1 MTLGNKIKQLRHK
14 SGLTQE
20 QIASRIGV
28 SAQSVS
34 KWETEA
40 SMPDISLLPIIA
52 DEFGVSIDEL
62 FDLSTDQKLYRIEKR
77 IETEEEFSSELFRE
91 YEEFLL
97 TQLQENKDRVRI
109 VSLLA
114 NLYHHRMESD
124 ALKVSKY
131 AREAIM
137 LKPEVKE
144 CQWLLQMAEG
154 ERAWDWNA
162 DNSASLIDFYKQ
174 VIENDKIEP
183 KTPLPYYYLLDDLI
197 ADRRTSEARK
207 YLEVLKTIPAHREIL
222 IPVYEANIELAD
234 FNEEKADEIM
244 MNALKKFAHDSAFV
258 FEIAQYYA
266 RKCDYTKAIL
276 FFETSWS
283 LEENKKPRYTD
294 ALCSIAVIYQIMGDK
309 SSAIATYDRILTC
322 LREEW
327 GYSKEDKPYIE
338 VIRDKEKL
346 L

>member
-20 QIASRIGV
+20 QIATRIGV

-34 KWETEA
+34 KWETEV
-40 SMPDISLLPIIA
+40 SMPDISLLPVIA
-52 DEFGVSIDEL
+52 NEFGVSIDEL

-77 IETEEEFSSELFRE
+77 IETEEECSPELFRE
-91 YEEFLL
+91 YEDFLL
-97 TQLQENKDRVRI
+97 TQLQENADRTRI
-109 VSLLA
+109 LSLLA
-114 NLYHHRMESD
+114 SLYHHRMESD

-144 CQWLLQMAEG
+144 CQWLLQMSEG
-154 ERAWDWNA
+154 ERAWDWNV
-162 DNSASLIDFYKQ
+162 DNCASLIDFYKQ
-174 VIENDKIEP
+174 VIENDKLEP

-197 ADRRTSEARK
+197 ADRRTDEAKK
-207 YLEVLKTIPAHREIL
+207 YLDILKTLPAHREIL
-222 IPVYEANIELAD
+222 IPVYEANIELAK
-234 FNEEKADEIM
+234 FNENGADRIM
-244 MNALKKFAHDSAFV
+244 TEALNRFADDSAFV
-258 FEIAQYYA
+258 FEMAQYYA
-266 RKCDYTKAIL
+266 RKCNYTQAISL
-276 FFETSWS
+276 FEKSWT

-294 ALCSIAVIYQIMGDK
+294 ALCSIAIIYQILGDK
-309 SSAIATYDRILTC
+309 QSAIATYDRILTC

-327 GYSKEDKPYIE
+327 GFSKEDKPYTE
-338 VIRDKEKL
+338 VMRDREKL

>member
-20 QIASRIGV
+20 QIATRIGV

-34 KWETEA
+34 KWETEV
-40 SMPDISLLPIIA
+40 SMPDISLLPVIA
-52 DEFGVSIDEL
+52 NEFGVSIDEL

-91 YEEFLL
+91 YEDFLL
-97 TQLQENKDRVRI
+97 TQLQENTDRTRI
-109 VSLLA
+109 LSLLA
-114 NLYHHRMESD
+114 SLYHHRMESD

-162 DNSASLIDFYKQ
+162 DNCASLIDFYKQ
-174 VIENDKIEP
+174 VIENDKLEP

-197 ADRRTSEARK
+197 ADRRTDEAKK
-207 YLEVLKTIPAHREIL
+207 YLDILKTLPAHREIL
-222 IPVYEANIELAD
+222 IPVYEANIELAK
-234 FNEEKADEIM
+234 FNENGADKIM
-244 MNALKKFAHDSAFV
+244 TEALNRFADDSAFV
-258 FEIAQYYA
+258 FEMAQYYA
-266 RKCDYTKAIL
+266 RKCDYTQAISL
-276 FFETSWS
+276 FEKSW
-283 LEENKKPRYTD
+283 
-294 ALCSIAVIYQIMGDK
+294 AL
-309 SSAIATYDRILTC
+309 
-322 LREEW
+322 
-327 GYSKEDKPYIE
+327 
-338 VIRDKEKL
+338 
-346 L
+346 